1 MKTATSSHAARQR
14 DVRAMGPY
22 EGRGLLSHSGPW
34 PPLTQRRQ
42 PSDSGCRETER
53 DKNRRGRREAQACE
67 TARCGGYT
75 CLLHEN
81 MKHQQQRS
89 PNASCRGRHN
99 GARAAARWTCPLSR
113 GCTVEAAPTVGTS
126 ASRSSSR
133 NPAVAKARAAQAL
146 LVDVRAPAEQARLP
160 TQMRDR

>member
-34 PPLTQRRQ
+34 PPLHTATSAKRFRVQGDGAGQ
-42 PSDSGCRETER
+42 EQEGEAGASSAR
-53 DKNRRGRREAQACE
+53 DGEMRGLTR
-67 TARCGGYT
+67 YT

-89 PNASCRGRHN
+89 PNASCRGRHS
-99 GARAAARWTCPLSR
+99 GVRAAARWTCPLSR
-113 GCTVEAAPTVGTS
+113 GCTVEAAPTGGTS
-126 ASRSSSR
+126 ASCSSSCGGQGKR
-133 NPAVAKARAAQAL
+133 CWWMRKRRAR
-146 LVDVRAPAEQARLP
+146 VP
-160 TQMRDR
+160 TQMRDLTSLT